1 MVRIERAQR
10 AAVRKYREF
19 FENAVEGAYQS
30 TPSGH
35 YLSVNP
41 ALARMYGYSS
51 PAAMMYAIEN
61 IARDVYAD
69 AEMRRRFQQ
78 LIERDGEVRDLEY
91 QVRRKDGTTLWIC
104 ENARVARN
112 SRGEALYYE
121 GTIQDITRRKQA
133 EAQAAKFE
141 RQLFHAKKMEAIG
154 TLASGIAHD
163 FNNILVAI
171 LGFTELSLAS
181 LPPESPAAE
190 ALKGSYDASLRA
202 KELVRQILLF
212 GRQSAPERRPIRVAP
227 LVSEAL
233 TLLGISL
240 PCQVRMRADLAAPNA
255 RAVADEAQLH
265 QVLVNL
271 CKNAIQAMG
280 SKGGELVVVLDRAT
294 VGTPELPAV
303 GQLRPGPHLK
313 LAVIDSGPG
322 IAPEALDHIFEPFFT
337 TKPPGEGT
345 GLGLSVVHGI
355 VQAHGG
361 EILVESAPGAGS
373 TFTVLL
379 PQPDSLGQPSD

>member
-1 MVRIERAQR
+1 
-10 AAVRKYREF
+10 
-19 FENAVEGAYQS
+19 
-30 TPSGH
+30 
-35 YLSVNP
+35 
-41 ALARMYGYSS
+41 
-51 PAAMMYAIEN
+51 
-61 IARDVYAD
+61 
-69 AEMRRRFQQ
+69 
-78 LIERDGEVRDLEY
+78 
-91 QVRRKDGTTLWIC
+91 
-104 ENARVARN
+104 
-112 SRGEALYYE
+112 
-121 GTIQDITRRKQA
+121 
-133 EAQAAKFE
+133 
-141 RQLFHAKKMEAIG
+141 
-154 TLASGIAHD
+154 
-163 FNNILVAI
+163 
-171 LGFTELSLAS
+171 
-181 LPPESPAAE
+181 
-190 ALKGSYDASLRA
+190 
-202 KELVRQILLF
+202 
-212 GRQSAPERRPIRVAP
+212 
-227 LVSEAL
+227 
-233 TLLGISL
+233 
-240 PCQVRMRADLAAPNA
+240 MRADLAAPNA